1 MKVQD
6 VIFRSWYYLQLGWQV
21 YFSIIF
27 AFVNII
33 TVLYAFVVSDLVIL
47 QNVFPSY
54 VTFAVFISIL
64 IPILCLIFGYKHIK
78 SRARRAEVDIRYE
91 VDPYQIR
98 RTVNTQLMLQAHLIL
113 NKLIFKKKNSEKLTS
128 DEYNSF
134 SHEIETMK
142 NLLHYRTMSNQMDLS
157 YMKTETGEN

>member
-1 MKVQD
+1 MKVLD
-6 VIFRSWYYLQLGWQV
+6 IIFRSWYYLQLGWQV

-27 AFVNII
+27 AFINII
-33 TVLYAFVVSDLVIL
+33 TVLYAFVISDLVIL

-54 VTFAVFISIL
+54 TTFAIFISVL

-98 RTVNTQLMLQAHLIL
+98 RTVNSQLILESHLIL
-113 NKLIFKKKNSEKLTS
+113 NKLILKKKNSEKLTS

-142 NLLHYRTMSNQMDLS
+142 NVLGSRTMLNKVDLS

>member
-1 MKVQD
+1 MKVLD
-6 VIFRSWYYLQLGWQV
+6 VIFRSWYYLQLGWQM

-27 AFVNII
+27 AFINII

-47 QNVFPSY
+47 QNIFPSY
-54 VTFAVFISIL
+54 ATFAIFISIL
-64 IPILCLIFGYKHIK
+64 IPILCVIFGYKHIK

-98 RTVNTQLMLQAHLIL
+98 RTVNSQLILESHLIL

-142 NLLHYRTMSNQMDLS
+142 NVLGSRTMLNKVDLS

>member
-1 MKVQD
+1 MKVLD
-6 VIFRSWYYLQLGWQV
+6 VIFRSWYYLQLGWQM

-27 AFVNII
+27 AFINII
-33 TVLYAFVVSDLVIL
+33 TVLYAFVISDLVIL

-54 VTFAVFISIL
+54 TTFAIFISVL

-98 RTVNTQLMLQAHLIL
+98 RTVNTQLMLHVHLIL

-142 NLLHYRTMSNQMDLS
+142 NVLGSRTMLNKVDLS

>member
-6 VIFRSWYYLQLGWQV
+6 VIFRSLYYLQLGWQM

-27 AFVNII
+27 AFINII

-47 QNVFPSY
+47 QNIFPSY
-54 VTFAVFISIL
+54 ATFAIFISIV
-64 IPILCLIFGYKHIK
+64 IPILCVIFGYKHIK

-98 RTVNTQLMLQAHLIL
+98 RTVNSQLILESHLIL

-142 NLLHYRTMSNQMDLS
+142 NVLGSRTMLNKVDLS